1 MTWLA
6 PHSAAPWI
14 CAVALRGLIT
24 PRLSAAPRAAAP
36 AAWRSSRPR
45 VGASSLVSRFKP
57 TQSFAPVPA
66 CLES

>member
-1 MTWLA
+1 MSSGA
-6 PHSAAPWI
+6 PRNI
-14 CAVALRGLIT
+14 VRIGKVALADSGS
-24 PRLSAAPRAAAP
+24 LSPSAAAAP